1 MTTTATAS
9 DFSQDMKVLGLISTG
24 HLLSHFYFLVLPP
37 LFVFI
42 MRDLRLNFTELGV
55 MMTLMYGVA
64 AVAQIPIG
72 FLVDRVGARV
82 VLTSGLFVMSLGI
95 VMVGLSP
102 AMGGWLNGLGLGFDS
117 TYWVVLFWLVL
128 TGIGHSVFHPADYA
142 ILNSSINAQRMG
154 RAFSIHT
161 FSGHLGSAIAPATI
175 LYFAALTDWKMAL
188 VIAGLIGI
196 VTMFAMTSQWNSLHD
211 DALQPKKKK
220 EEARAEGADA
230 AAGGAKD
237 GLALLFSAP
246 MLLFFLFF
254 AALAMTSSGV
264 QSFLVVALVGLEVAP
279 IEIAG
284 YALTS
289 YLFAS
294 AAGILLGGEI
304 ADRTR
309 RHDRIAMIAFVVTS
323 AIMLS
328 MTVFSPGAV
337 LLCLVMVIAGLSQGI
352 IRPARDMMVRAA
364 SPKGSTGKV
373 FGFVSAGI
381 AAGGAVAPALFG
393 VIMDAGRPAWVFYL
407 IAVFMVIAMFSI
419 AMPKPRHQ

>member
-1 MTTTATAS
+1 
-9 DFSQDMKVLGLISTG
+9 
-24 HLLSHFYFLVLPP
+24 
-37 LFVFI
+37 
-42 MRDLRLNFTELGV
+42 
-55 MMTLMYGVA
+55 
-64 AVAQIPIG
+64 
-72 FLVDRVGARV
+72 
-82 VLTSGLFVMSLGI
+82 MSLGI

-102 AMGGWLNGLGLGFDS
+102 AMGGWLNGLGFGFDA
-117 TYWVVLFWLVL
+117 TYWVILFWLVL

-142 ILNSSINAQRMG
+142 ILNSSINPHRMG

-175 LYFAALTDWKMAL
+175 LYLAALTDWKMAL

-211 DALQPKKKK
+211 DALKPKKQKSS
-220 EEARAEGADA
+220 AESGSGDTA
-230 AAGGAKD
+230 AASTSKD
-237 GLALLFSAP
+237 GFALLFSKP

-254 AALAMTSSGV
+254 AALAMTSSGI
-264 QSFLVVALVGLEVAP
+264 QSFLVVALVGLERAP
-279 IEIAG
+279 LEIAG

-294 AAGILLGGEI
+294 AGGILLGGEI
-304 ADRTR
+304 ADRTD
-309 RHDRIAMIAFVVTS
+309 RHNRIAMIAFVVTG

-328 MTVFSPGAV
+328 LTVFNPGAV
-337 LLCLVMVIAGLSQGI
+337 LLCVVMVIAGLSQGI

-393 VIMDAGRPAWVFYL
+393 VIMDWGKPAWVFYL
-407 IAVFMVIAMFSI
+407 IAIFMVIAMFSI
-419 AMPKPRHQ
+419 AMPKPKHQ